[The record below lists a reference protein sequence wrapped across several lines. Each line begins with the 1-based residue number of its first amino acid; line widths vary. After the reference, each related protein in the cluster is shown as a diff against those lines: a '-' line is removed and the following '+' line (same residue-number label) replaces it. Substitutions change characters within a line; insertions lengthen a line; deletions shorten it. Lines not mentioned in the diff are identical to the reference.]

1 MPAYGPLEPGAP
13 EWACGLPRHQSRKL
27 LPIIGNGLRVVDLM
41 ERPCGTLI
49 ARCCLKPM
57 PIYHFHV
64 TDGRRLLDPRGLDL
78 PDAEAA
84 ARYGQQ
90 LAEGFASV
98 VSAIDGSPLSYVEI
112 ADEDGTLVTRVEIPS
127 PKR

>member
-1 MPAYGPLEPGAP
+1 VCEGRKARRVPPLSPVAP
-13 EWACGLPRHQSRKL
+13 HWPWTPPDKSQNAPILGDGLH
-27 LPIIGNGLRVVDLM
+27 IADLT

-49 ARCCLKPM
+49 ARCCFKPM

-98 VSAIDGSPLSYVEI
+98 VSAIDG
-112 ADEDGTLVTRVEIPS
+112 IP
-127 PKR
+127 